1 MSAVAGTADR
11 VVDVAFPVDG
21 THLPRDHALP
31 LSQALSAQLAWLAA
45 EPLVGIHPINV
56 VPGYGVRGLLSRRTR
71 LLIRLPRRRV
81 ADLAPLAGCS
91 LNVGGCELHLG
102 EPKSRELLPH
112 STLYAHFVAAESADE
127 QAFMVVVAS
136 TLDALDIDAH
146 SVCGRRQTMGSPGRA
161 ITGFS
166 LMLHGLTPD
175 DSLRVQRAG
184 VGPQRLLGCGI
195 FVPHR
200 SAAAVGV

>member
-1 MSAVAGTADR
+1 MSVVENDSDR
-11 VVDVAFPVDG
+11 VVDVAFPLDG
-21 THLPRDHALP
+21 MHLPRDHALP
-31 LSQALSAQLAWLAA
+31 LSQALTAQLAWLAE
-45 EPLVGIHPINV
+45 EPLAGIHPVKV
-56 VPGYGVRGLLSRRTR
+56 VPGYGVRGLLSQRAR

-81 ADLAPLAGCS
+81 ADLAPLGGCT
-91 LNVGGCELHLG
+91 LNVGGCELLLG
-102 EPKSRELLPH
+102 EPKPRELLPH
-112 STLYAHFVAAESADE
+112 STLYAYFVAAASADE
-127 QAFMVVVAS
+127 EAFMAAVES
-136 TLDALDIDAH
+136 TLEALAIDAH
-146 SVCGRRQTMGSPGRA
+146 SVCGRRQTIGSPGRA

-200 SAAAVGV
+200 SAAAVGA